1 MCVNIG
7 RIVALAP
14 TETTMESYG
23 FMIAK
28 AELANSP
35 DPLLRPYAATVHTSG
50 LGLGAQATAH
60 LMVLG
65 LDASPLSVFLG
76 EIEHVRGALAVAE
89 PIAKMDLTAQIG
101 DLIRAGDLE
110 TAELLHELSGD
121 IGLSQPFAYKVTR
134 AGHGVTKF
142 FRRQRS

>member
-1 MCVNIG
+1 
-7 RIVALAP
+7 
-14 TETTMESYG
+14 
-23 FMIAK
+23 MIAK
-28 AELANSP
+28 AELADSP
-35 DPLLRPYAATVHTSG
+35 DPLQRSFAASVHTFG
-50 LGLGAQATAH
+50 LSLGAQATAR
-60 LMVLG
+60 LTG
-65 LDASPLSVFLG
+65 DRLDTAPLSVFLG

-134 AGHGVTKF
+134 AGHGVAEF